1 MESNVWGPLGDDR
14 ETFLIFG
21 FPAYSA
27 VPLWDRSQNLFP
39 DRSGYGRVSHSEQ
52 MIFHFIPHVTNRW
65 GKWPLRAPGNQ
76 GTERREIG
84 MNWSEWQLLVIID
97 GALFA
102 RILSCFDS
110 LRTVIFTSVKKLLC
124 FKSKALIKANILY
137 WYLNSMCLCWTLFL
151 NRWPFIKQYIKRVSV
166 AHEKLFWNVRA
177 FDKYCMFIRD
187 KSIQTPREH
196 HYREQK
202 ESDFTSPLSTPKQHK
217 YYDI

>member
-1 MESNVWGPLGDDR
+1 
-14 ETFLIFG
+14 
-21 FPAYSA
+21 
-27 VPLWDRSQNLFP
+27 
-39 DRSGYGRVSHSEQ
+39 
-52 MIFHFIPHVTNRW
+52 
-65 GKWPLRAPGNQ
+65 
-76 GTERREIG
+76 

-137 WYLNSMCLCWTLFL
+137 WYLNSMRLCWTLFL
-151 NRWPFIKQYIKRVSV
+151 NRWPFIKQYVKSVSV
-166 AHEKLFWNVRA
+166 SHEKLFWNVRA
-177 FDKYCMFIRD
+177 FDKYCMFICD

-202 ESDFTSPLSTPKQHK
+202 ESDFTSPHSPPPPYSRRLVCAALHEVEYTLHLHDTVCVHK
-217 YYDI
+217 WNQWNMWQEKSCDSIKLTQ